1 MKPDYSD
8 QLKRAYNK
16 AKKEKNVEAI
26 AYYELLGSTVASVPF
41 ERFKGSWAYEEWLK
55 KPKVIAKIKEIQD
68 RMKSYSWMNE
78 GKTMKKSQLKQLIKE
93 CIKESYLE
101 DNDMHYT
108 ASDGQVYTLHVDED
122 KEEDNVKNFHYIK
135 FPNGKSEYVD
145 FSPYT
150 DGGREFVLW
159 VELYIK
165 TGGKFPLKKPS
176 GGNWDYK
183 DLKTLAD
190 KLKVKVMKE
199 SSELPYDAKSHIEYS
214 KKNKPSTPCTVHD
227 INFGGSCFNCGYDP
241 KKHNAKNVKEWGMPV
256 EGEVDKANIDINKL
270 EISDLEKLLAN
281 PDPRMVKMYGGTKY
295 QDMLRK
301 KIEKLRSGNQE

>member
-1 MKPDYSD
+1 M
-8 QLKRAYNK
+8 NK
-16 AKKEKNVEAI
+16 N
-26 AYYELLGSTVASVPF
+26 
-41 ERFKGSWAYEEWLK
+41 
-55 KPKVIAKIKEIQD
+55 D
-68 RMKSYSWMNE
+68 
-78 GKTMKKSQLKQLIKE
+78 LKQLVKE
-93 CIKESYLE
+93 CILE
-101 DNDMHYT
+101 RYRGEIPEFKYK
-108 ASDGQVYTLHVDED
+108 ASDGQIYKLRVDREE
-122 KEEDNVKNFHYIK
+122 EEDNIKNFHYII
-135 FPNGKSEYVD
+135 FPNGRSEALHL
-145 FSPYT
+145 SPYV
-150 DGGREFVLW
+150 GGQPEFMLI

-165 TGGKFPLKKPS
+165 TKGKFPLKDPRH
-176 GGNWDYK
+176 GNWDYK
-183 DLKTLAD
+183 DLKILAD
-190 KLKVKVMKE
+190 KLNIKVLQE
-199 SSELPYDAKSHIEYS
+199 SNELPYDAKSHIEYS